1 MGLIAPADLMFLLAE
16 ATEQPMHV
24 GGLQLFDL
32 PSDAGP
38 DYLKD
43 LYDGMM
49 AEQEIEPLFTRRAR
63 RGIGTLGQWT
73 WEQLPTIDLEYH
85 VRHSALPAPGRI
97 RELLA
102 LASRLHGQRLDRSRP
117 LWEAHLIE
125 GLQGNQFAIYTKM
138 HHALIDGVASYRLMA
153 RALTEDPDKRG
164 MGMPWQPS
172 DRPEREKPA
181 GPSPLEMLTGAASSG
196 LGLAKDAVGLPMAII
211 KSFNSGLR
219 DHAAML
225 PYQAPKTMLNG
236 SITAARRFAAQSWP
250 LDRLKAVRTAY
261 DATLNDVVL
270 AMCSGALRRYLEEN
284 NGLPDAPLV
293 AMVPVSLRPK
303 DNEAQ
308 GNSVGAILANLA
320 THLADPKERI
330 ELIKESA
337 RIAKDSL
344 SDLSPNQVLAMSAVN
359 SAGVATAP
367 LYKLTDNLRPPFNVT
382 ISNVPGPPS
391 SMYWNGARLSG
402 LYPMSIPTQ
411 GQALNITCTTYAGTI
426 AFGLTGCRTTLPHL
440 QRLLDHL
447 EASLSELEMAAGI
460 Q

>member
-32 PSDAGP
+32 PDDAGP
-38 DYLKD
+38 DYITS
-43 LYDGMM
+43 LYE
-49 AEQEIEPLFTRRAR
+49 AITEASEIQPLFLRRAR

-73 WEQLPTIDLEYH
+73 WEQVPNIDIEYH
-85 VRHSALPAPGRI
+85 VRHSALPQPGRI

-125 GLQGNQFAIYTKM
+125 GLQGNQFALYTKM
-138 HHALIDGVASYRLMA
+138 HHAMIDGVASYRLMA
-153 RALTEDPDKRG
+153 RALTEDPEKRG

-172 DRPEREKPA
+172 TRPAREKPP
-181 GPSPLEMLTGAASSG
+181 GPSPLEMITGVAG
-196 LGLAKDAVGLPMAII
+196 TGFGVAKDAIGLPMAII

-236 SITAARRFAAQSWP
+236 SITAARRVAADSWP
-250 LDRLKAVRTAY
+250 LERLKTVRAAY
-261 DATLNDVVL
+261 GATLNDVVL
-270 AMCSGALRRYLEEN
+270 AMCAGALRRYLIEN
-284 NGLPDAPLV
+284 DGLPESPLV

-303 DNEAQ
+303 DNDAQ
-308 GNSVGAILANLA
+308 GNSVGAILVNLA
-320 THLADPKERI
+320 THLSDPKERI
-330 ELIKESA
+330 ELIKDSSTL
-337 RIAKDSL
+337 AKDSL
-344 SDLSPNQVLAMSAVN
+344 SDLSPNQVLAMSAI
-359 SAGVATAP
+359 STSGVVTAP
-367 LYKLTDNLRPPFNVT
+367 LYKFTDSLRPPFNVT
-382 ISNVPGPPS
+382 ISNVPGPPN

-402 LYPMSIPTQ
+402 LYPVSIPTQ

-426 AFGLTGCRTTLPHL
+426 AFGLTGCRTTIPHL
-440 QRLLDHL
+440 QRLLEHL
-447 EASLSELEMAAGI
+447 EVSLRELEEAAGI
-460 Q
+460 

>member
-16 ATEQPMHV
+16 STEQPMHV
-24 GGLQLFDL
+24 GGLQVFDL
-32 PSDAGP
+32 PPDTGP
-38 DYLKD
+38 DFLTD
-43 LYDGMM
+43 LYAGMM
-49 AEQEIEPLFTRRAR
+49 GEQDVQPLFMRRAR

-73 WEQLPTIDLEYH
+73 WEQVPEIDLEYH
-85 VRHSALPAPGRI
+85 VRHSALPQPGRI

-102 LASRLHGQRLDRSRP
+102 LASRLHGSRLDRSRP

-125 GLQGNQFAIYTKM
+125 GLQGNQFAIYSKM

-153 RALTEDPDKRG
+153 RALSEDPSQRG

-172 DRPEREKPA
+172 SRPEREKPA
-181 GPSPLEMLTGAASSG
+181 GPSTIEMLTGVAGSG

-236 SITAARRFAAQSWP
+236 SITAARRVAAQSWP

-261 DATLNDVVL
+261 DATLNEIVL
-270 AMCSGALRRYLEEN
+270 AMCSGALRQYLQEN
-284 NGLPDAPLV
+284 DGLPDAPLV
-293 AMVPVSLRPK
+293 AMVPVSLRAK
-303 DNEAQ
+303 DHEGQ
-308 GNSVGAILANLA
+308 GNAVGAILANLA
-320 THLADPKERI
+320 THLADPKLRL
-330 ELIKESA
+330 ELIKESTQL
-337 RIAKDSL
+337 AKDSL
-344 SDLSPNQVLAMSAVN
+344 SELSPNQVLAMSALN
-359 SAGVATAP
+359 TSGVVTAP
-367 LYKLTDNLRPPFNVT
+367 LYKFTDSLRPPFNVT
-382 ISNVPGPPS
+382 ISNVPGPPNP
-391 SMYWNGARLSG
+391 MFWNGARLSG
-402 LYPMSIPTQ
+402 LYPISIPTQ

-447 EASLSELEMAAGI
+447 ETALVDLEQAAGI
-460 Q
+460 